1 MKIVM
6 QICPAVTKLPLFFF
20 FFYISICV
28 GGEHEGFKCTWQPAE
43 VLSMIH
49 INLQILITSDG

>member
-1 MKIVM
+1 M
-6 QICPAVTKLPLFFF
+6 QICPAVTKLPLFFFF